1 MPRVHKLFEV
11 LAHLRNY
18 SAKSSFYAWLN
29 KRTPMLRYYNDWLQ
43 TQISDVQADEL
54 LTQLA
59 ESLVNEVASH
69 K

>member
-29 KRTPMLRYYNDWLQ
+29 KRTPMLRYYND
-43 TQISDVQADEL
+43 
-54 LTQLA
+54 
-59 ESLVNEVASH
+59 
-69 K
+69 